1 MRIFVIIL
9 ITIFLF
15 SCKVHKRTPEN
26 KHSLKE
32 RYNFLLKREEIGENP
47 LVIVNDSF
55 TSYSSID
62 LLKYRNINF
71 KEIRSLKKGSN
82 FYIMKFG
89 TQAKDGVLV
98 INNSSFLD
106 LDSETFYLI
115 NGNVVDSFNRKS
127 FNTKRIKSLQRVG
140 PIKDLNNKYIILYTM
155 ILKDK

>member
-1 MRIFVIIL
+1 
-9 ITIFLF
+9 
-15 SCKVHKRTPEN
+15 
-26 KHSLKE
+26 
-32 RYNFLLKREEIGENP
+32 
-47 LVIVNDSF
+47 
-55 TSYSSID
+55 
-62 LLKYRNINF
+62 
-71 KEIRSLKKGSN
+71 
-82 FYIMKFG
+82 MKFG